1 LIIDFINFAK
11 TSMMYSIIFISAFLS
26 FFAQEKKQITFPSND
41 GITLTA
47 DLYLTHD
54 KTAPFI
60 VLFHQARWSRGEYLE
75 IAPKLNMLGY
85 NCMAVDLRSGGEVNS
100 VKNMS
105 VIEAEKAMKPTQY
118 IDAYQDIDAAMKYA
132 QEYFAEGKLII
143 WGSSYSSALTLR
155 YAGDNPEIMD
165 GILSFSPGE
174 YFKSQGKS
182 STYITEGAAQITK
195 PVFITS
201 AKGEKNSWWK
211 IYEAIPGDQKQYFLP
226 QSAGNHGSRAL
237 WEKFGDSMRYWD
249 AVEEFLESI

>member
-1 LIIDFINFAK
+1 MHILLLISIL
-11 TSMMYSIIFISAFLS
+11 YSDIV
-26 FFAQEKKQITFPSND
+26 QEKKQITFPSND

-47 DLYLTHD
+47 DLYLKHD
-54 KTAPFI
+54 KSAPFI

-75 IAPKLNMLGY
+75 IAPKLILLGY
-85 NCMAVDLRSGGEVNS
+85 NCMAVDLRSGGEVNN
-100 VKNMS
+100 VKNLS
-105 VIEAEKAMKPTQY
+105 VIEAEKAMKPTRY

-132 QEYFAEGKLII
+132 KKYFTEGKLII

-155 YAGDNPEIMD
+155 YAGDNPDVID

-174 YFKSQGKS
+174 YFKNQGKS
-182 STYITEGAAQITK
+182 GSYITEGAAQITK

-226 QSAGNHGSRAL
+226 QTAGNHGSRAL
-237 WEKFGDSMRYWD
+237 WEKFGDSMKYWD
-249 AVEEFLESI
+249 SVEEFLESFK